1 MIFIRSFPKT
11 PIVEWY
17 KYLFYCKAQIDGN
30 NNDIKLSLQIYKYCP
45 MLAPWKNFLDPNPLL
60 ALWPSLVTKWEG
72 FEKNHGGKFIF
83 L

>member
-30 NNDIKLSLQIYKYCP
+30 NNDIKLSLQISIKILSYVSTLKELP
-45 MLAPWKNFLDPNPLL
+45 RP
-60 ALWPSLVTKWEG
+60 
-72 FEKNHGGKFIF
+72 
-83 L
+83 